1 MTRATGFKRPK
12 SQFYNMAPYIS
23 WQTDGRGGQGNSSTG
38 NGSFQSAIKLL
49 KEDEN
54 KEDFQ
59 SREFMVW
66 GCEKLNKNFWSVQ

>member
-54 KEDFQ
+54 KEDF
-59 SREFMVW
+59 
-66 GCEKLNKNFWSVQ
+66 